1 MTPTTDASRPS
12 NKEAH
17 SHQPPRVSVALSQGP
32 PLQPR
37 RIAPPTASLEDHKR
51 RITVV
56 TRGVLALAASAAP
69 HTRVQPTSHRPRQ
82 VRQSKDTP
90 SETFVAPNHLSF
102 RPCVSQTSKKATG
115 PSLVVTRSPVLRK
128 KKKGKRG
135 AGDHCDPYY
144 RHYTKPNRQVHHL
157 TMSLP
162 YKLKREAMRCPTT
175 EMPLPLMP
183 FVFLAHFAQTVTD
196 VLTTEARRTTTNL
209 SKNIDALRLQVRG
222 PEHSFAPFSRLP
234 PELRLK
240 IWNHALPP
248 RTLLASHAPNPSL
261 LSVNREARHEALLR
275 YTLVRLNTW
284 GDRRIYI
291 DFQRDSIAIVE
302 GKGGGGFPV
311 RGARHVIVV
320 CEEPFHNP
328 GSYLKCRYRA
338 GLDSLT
344 LIIGA
349 SLSCPT
355 PLPII
360 QELQTPEDVQQS
372 LGYSK
377 EESER
382 IGMEVRDLAQGWGNT
397 QIHVGKF
404 V

>member
-1 MTPTTDASRPS
+1 
-12 NKEAH
+12 
-17 SHQPPRVSVALSQGP
+17 
-32 PLQPR
+32 
-37 RIAPPTASLEDHKR
+37 
-51 RITVV
+51 
-56 TRGVLALAASAAP
+56 
-69 HTRVQPTSHRPRQ
+69 
-82 VRQSKDTP
+82 
-90 SETFVAPNHLSF
+90 
-102 RPCVSQTSKKATG
+102 
-115 PSLVVTRSPVLRK
+115 
-128 KKKGKRG
+128 
-135 AGDHCDPYY
+135 
-144 RHYTKPNRQVHHL
+144 
-157 TMSLP
+157 MSLP
-162 YKLKREAMRCPTT
+162 HKLKREAMGCPTT

-183 FVFLAHFAQTVTD
+183 LVFLAHFAQTVTD

-222 PEHSFAPFSRLP
+222 PEHSFAPFPRLP

-261 LSVNREARHEALLR
+261 LSVNREARHEALRR

-320 CEEPFHNP
+320 CEEPFQNP

-344 LIIGA
+344 LVIGA
-349 SLSCPT
+349 SPSCPT

-360 QELQTPEDVQQS
+360 RELQTPEDVQRS

-382 IGMEVRDLAQGWGNT
+382 IGMEIRDLAQGWGNT
-397 QIHVGKF
+397 QVHVGEF